1 MFFYFFIF
9 VILLLQYN
17 LYRTTNNKIAFVA
30 CFILPVSLAYCR
42 DLQDFGKDINL
53 YAIPTFLQ
61 AGDFSNFITFWIWN
75 GNEIGYC
82 ALNWI
87 VSRFT
92 DDVRFYLGFHQFVV
106 FLFIMLTAE
115 NIKSK
120 KDSLFFLAFYLLCFF
135 NLSIVMFRQIL
146 SISVIMFITA
156 RYLSGHKKS
165 FWAGLVFAQLFHNAS
180 IIAGVIPV
188 LIWAVE
194 KYHKHFKKICL
205 LIIAF
210 ISILYIGFKTIFFQ
224 LALSVSDKYDNYF
237 SQDDMKTHKVD
248 LIVWI
253 GLLLCTLL
261 SGAKTNKEKIGRD
274 TVRAFTILYIGIL
287 MLGDLFETANR
298 LSFNIMAPIILLLP
312 QLFTTSVQRKKAF
325 TVIFALLLSAYVFN
339 SITEG
344 ISLTV
349 PYKSKLLGIG

>member
-9 VILLLQYN
+9 VILLFQYN
-17 LYRTTNNKIAFVA
+17 FYRNTNNKILFIS
-30 CFILPVSLAYCR
+30 CFIFPVLLAYCR

-61 AGDFSNFITFWIWN
+61 ASEFSDFIPFWIWN

-92 DDVRFYLGFHQFVV
+92 DDVRIYLGIHQIVV

-115 NIKSK
+115 NIKSR
-120 KDSLFFLAFYLLCFF
+120 KDALFFLAFYLLCFF

-165 FWAGLVFAQLFHNAS
+165 FWIGFVFAQLFHNAS
-180 IIAGVIPV
+180 IIAGIIPV

-194 KYHKHFKKICL
+194 KYHNHFKKICF

-210 ISILYIGFKTIFFQ
+210 IVSLYVGFKTVFFQ

-248 LIVWI
+248 LVVWI
-253 GLLLCTLL
+253 GLFLCTLL
-261 SGAKTNKEKIGRD
+261 SGARTENEKNGRNI
-274 TVRAFTILYIGIL
+274 VRAFTILYIGIL
-287 MLGDLFETANR
+287 MLGSLFETANR
-298 LSFNIMAPIILLLP
+298 LSYNIMAPIILIFP
-312 QLFTTSVQRKKAF
+312 QLFTTAVQRKRAY
-325 TVIFALLLSAYVFN
+325 TIIFVLLISAYVFN

-344 ISLTV
+344 IALTV
-349 PYKSKLLGIG
+349 PYKSRLLGIN